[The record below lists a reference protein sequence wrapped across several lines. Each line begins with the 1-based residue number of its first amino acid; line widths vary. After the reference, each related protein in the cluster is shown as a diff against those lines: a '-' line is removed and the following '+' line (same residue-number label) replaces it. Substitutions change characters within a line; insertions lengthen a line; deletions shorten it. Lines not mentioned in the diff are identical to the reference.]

1 LRIPEKTIDE
11 IASKLDILDYISQD
25 ISLKR
30 KGDRFWGCCP
40 FHKEK
45 TPSFSVVPEKGFYY
59 CFGCHKGG
67 NIYSYIMETAHVEFL
82 DAVKIAAEKAG
93 VELEFSGGPSKEERL
108 DKEALLEL
116 YKKVT
121 GSFHWILKN
130 SPEAESARQY
140 LIERA
145 VEEESWDFFQLGYA
159 PSDPQWLFQ
168 FLKSKNYTSD
178 FLEKSGLFS
187 RNKKTF
193 PLFWRRLMFP
203 IFDHSGRPV
212 AFSGRILQG
221 DGPKYINS
229 PETAIYHKGNLLFAL
244 GKTLPFVKEKKE
256 FILCEGNLDVIAL
269 YQAGIK
275 NVAAP
280 LGTAFTSDQL
290 KVLKRYCQKGSL
302 MFDSDRAGKEAS
314 YKAALMCRQ
323 EQLPLDILPLPS
335 GKDPADIFKSQG
347 GEALKKITNNPVKS
361 FDFLL
366 LYAAE
371 GVDTTVP
378 EGKIEIIEKLA
389 PFIHSVSSEIE
400 KSEYFGKIADHLILD
415 KNVVIKEFEG
425 KKGISRKPVRKK
437 ENPSTKKL
445 AMNDEI
451 FLVLLLL
458 LNSDLYPMI
467 KEMDREDFETPLAR
481 QVLQN
486 LKSRDAFPS
495 REEWEHLSD
504 QAGWADLLLQKE
516 NDPLFRMN
524 SMEQFNDVVRK
535 IKFNGLKR
543 KRDEVALLMR
553 KEENQ
558 SNERAIWELMQEKK
572 RLDEQIER
580 LKV

>member
-1 LRIPEKTIDE
+1 MRIPEKTIDE
-11 IASKLDILDYISQD
+11 ITSKLDILDYISQD
-25 ISLKR
+25 VQLVR

-45 TPSFSVVPEKGFYY
+45 SPSFSVVPEKGFYY

-93 VELEFSGGPSKEERL
+93 IPLEFSGSSGKEERL

-130 SPEAESARQY
+130 SPEAQPARQY
-140 LIERA
+140 LEERA
-145 VEEESWDFFQLGYA
+145 VELESWDFFQLGYA
-159 PSDPQWLFQ
+159 PADPHWLYN
-168 FLKSKNYTSD
+168 FLVSKNYTPE

-187 RNKKTF
+187 RNRKKF

-229 PETAIYHKGNLLFAL
+229 PETNIYHKGDLLFGL
-244 GKTLPFVKEKKE
+244 GKTIPFIKETKN
-256 FILCEGNLDVIAL
+256 FFLCEGNLDVIAM
-269 YQAGIK
+269 YQAGLK
-275 NVAAP
+275 QVAAP
-280 LGTAFTSDQL
+280 LGTAFTPGQL
-290 KVLKRYCQKGSL
+290 KILKRYCKNGTIV
-302 MFDSDRAGKEAS
+302 FDSDRAGKEAS
-314 YKAALMCRQ
+314 YKAALLCKQ
-323 EQLPLDILPLPS
+323 ENLPVSIVSLPE
-335 GKDPADIFKSQG
+335 GKDPADIFKASG
-347 GEALKKITNNPVKS
+347 SEELKKIVNNPVKS

-366 LYAAE
+366 LYSAE
-371 GVDTTVP
+371 GIDTTIP
-378 EGKIEIIEKLA
+378 EGKIEVIEKLA
-389 PFIHSVSSEIE
+389 PFLQSVNSEIE
-400 KSEYFGKIADHLILD
+400 KSEYLEKIADHLILD
-415 KNVVIKEFEG
+415 KNIVIKELEG
-425 KKGISRKPVRKK
+425 KKGIKRRIIQNKS
-437 ENPSTKKL
+437 ESSFEKL
-445 AMNDEI
+445 ELNDEF

-467 KEMDREDFETPLAR
+467 KEIDKEDIKSPLVVETIR
-481 QVLQN
+481 QLENKGQIP
-486 LKSRDAFPS
+486 R
-495 REEWEHLSD
+495 REEWELLCDHE
-504 QAGWADLLLQKE
+504 GWADLLQQKE
-516 NDPLFRMN
+516 RDPLFRIN
-524 SMEQFNDVVRK
+524 AREQFLDVVQK
-535 IKFNGLKR
+535 IRYKSLIR
-543 KRDEVALLMR
+543 KRDEISILMR